1 MHKRSRFIRPCGAMQ
16 RRPTQTGIPWIAA
29 LLTLTTGSCEPAQR
43 DTQAAPA
50 RDSAGVTIIENR
62 GPDEMLGIRAVR
74 TVDLVPPD
82 SALTAVPWGV
92 AADPM
97 TGRIYVADWT
107 GQRVVAFDASG
118 TYAGTY
124 GREGDGPGEFR
135 NPAAVSMDPYGA
147 LAVWDTGRQIL
158 NRWSREGRP
167 RRRCTKCRWNWRSWS
182 SAAGPF
188 RDPECSLPR
197 SSGRTGETPSSS

>member
-1 MHKRSRFIRPCGAMQ
+1 MRKRSRFIRPCGVMQ
-16 RRPTQTGIPWIAA
+16 RRPAQTGIPWIAA
-29 LLTLTTGSCEPAQR
+29 LLTLTIGSCEPAQR

-118 TYAGTY
+118 AYAGTTDAR
-124 GREGDGPGEFR
+124 G
-135 NPAAVSMDPYGA
+135 
-147 LAVWDTGRQIL
+147 T
-158 NRWSREGRP
+158 
-167 RRRCTKCRWNWRSWS
+167 
-182 SAAGPF
+182 
-188 RDPECSLPR
+188 DPESFAIPPPCPWI
-197 SSGRTGETPSSS
+197 RTGLSRCGTPAGRS